1 MLAVQPGFLNDGGA
15 VRNENLLKKILRQAT
30 DTPRLYAFV
39 ASLRPYIGRYFFVIL
54 CIVGLLWYAVYANY
68 IIRRLQQEADRVSWT
83 HAEVMRA
90 MRSGEIEDNRLKTM
104 LDAIIRESEI
114 PMIIVD
120 DNWRP
125 VTWRNIVRGRLWWRE
140 LVPSDDPSRE
150 TRDFLT
156 REARR
161 LRKEHPPKILRGPDG
176 TRKGYLVFGSTRV
189 IAGLTWLPFV
199 ETILVTSFALF
210 VYLALHNIRVTERSN
225 LWVGLAKETAHQLG
239 TPISSLMGWVEYM
252 KAVGETPDEIDKEM
266 LLEQLAQVSANMET
280 DLTRLRKVTNRFSHI
295 GSIPTLKPYDVDDI
309 IGGTVDYFRTR
320 LPLLKRK
327 IEIHHYRS
335 ELPKVHLNRE
345 LVEWVFENLLKNAM
359 DAIQRDDGLIEIR
372 SEYIEVEKVVRI
384 YHSDNGRGILWED
397 QKNVFSPGF
406 TTKKRGWGLGL
417 TLAKRIIE
425 DYHRGRIFVKTSQRD
440 VGTVFCIDLPVRSE
454 SA

>member
-1 MLAVQPGFLNDGGA
+1 MLKNVI
-15 VRNENLLKKILRQAT
+15 RTITHK
-30 DTPRLYAFV
+30 PRLYAFV
-39 ASLRPYIGRYFFVIL
+39 VSLRPYIGRYFFVIL
-54 CIVGLLWYAVYANY
+54 CIIGLLWYALYANY
-68 IIRRLQQEADRVSWT
+68 IIRRLQQEAERVSWT

-90 MRSGEIEDNRLKTM
+90 LRSGEIEDNRLRTM

-120 DNWRP
+120 ENGHP
-125 VTWRNIVRGRLWWRE
+125 TTWRNIVRGKLWWRE
-140 LVPSDDPSRE
+140 SVLPENPDKE
-150 TRDFLT
+150 TRRFIA
-156 REARR
+156 REVRR
-161 LRKEHPPKILRGPDG
+161 LRKEHPPKILRDPDG
-176 TRKGYLVFGSTRV
+176 SRKGYLVFGNTRV
-189 IAGLTWLPFV
+189 ITGLSWLPFV

-252 KAVGETPDEIDKEM
+252 KATREDPEDLDKEA
-266 LLEQLAQVSANMET
+266 LLDQMAQVGANMET

-295 GSIPTLKPYDVDDI
+295 GSIPTLKPHNVDNI
-309 IGGTVDYFRTR
+309 IEGTVGYFRTR

-327 IEIHHYRS
+327 IEIHHHRS
-335 ELPKVHLNRE
+335 ELPEIHLNRE
-345 LVEWVFENLLKNAM
+345 LIEWVFENLLKNAM
-359 DAIQRDDGLIEIR
+359 DAMNRDDGRIEIR
-372 SEYIEVEKVVRI
+372 SEYIDVDKVVRV
-384 YHSDNGRGILWED
+384 YHSDNGRGISWED
-397 QKNVFSPGF
+397 QKKVFSPGF

-425 DYHRGRIFVKTSQRD
+425 DYHRGRIFVKSSQRNA
-440 VGTVFCIDLPVRSE
+440 GTVFCIDLPVRSE